1 MAAVLAA
8 GADGVRVGTRFLAAE
23 ETEAHPAYVNALI
36 EARPQDTVYTE
47 AFRVG
52 WPINA
57 PHRLL
62 RSCLQAAEAFQGEI
76 VGEGID
82 YYTGQRYSI
91 GRFETDAV
99 HKGYTGAIEAMS
111 LWAGESVGGVKKI
124 ESAADIVSELADEA
138 EKLLKRWC

>member
-1 MAAVLAA
+1 M
-8 GADGVRVGTRFLAAE
+8 RVGTRFVAAE
-23 ETEAHPAYVNALI
+23 EAEAHPAYVNALI
-36 EARPQDTVYTE
+36 AARPQDTVYTE
-47 AFRVG
+47 EFRVG

-62 RSCLQAAEAFQGEI
+62 RSCLHAAEAFQGEV
-76 VGEGID
+76 VGEGMD
-82 YYTGQRYSI
+82 YYTGKRFPI

-124 ESAADIVSELADEA
+124 ESAADIVRELADEA
-138 EKLLKRWC
+138 ERLLQRWR